1 MEKKLFNI
9 ADKKKFYLHKNDINP
24 LLVFVFLQLSYL
36 LQVNKIARRD
46 NIYNNL
52 K

>member
-24 LLVFVFLQLSYL
+24 LLVFVF
-36 LQVNKIARRD
+36 
-46 NIYNNL
+46 NNL
-52 K
+52 AIYCR